1 MLHKCTDKSL
11 SPTISAVT
19 SHWVRHCPKTRQQSQ
34 PRRSKSIVPRDWQTV
49 PLFLQLFFFVHLNY
63 KCQLGT
69 DANSIC
75 PEYRD
80 SLVTQTVKSL
90 PAVQE
95 TQVLS
100 LGQED
105 PVEKEMATCFSILTW
120 KIPWTEEPGGL
131 QSIGSQKVR
140 HDWATSLSFSMFL
153 INRLKL
159 FSIFL
164 NIENIGVRLS

>member
-19 SHWVRHCPKTRQQSQ
+19 SHWVLHCPKTRQQPQ

-75 PEYRD
+75 PEYKD

-90 PAVQE
+90 PAMWE
-95 TQVLS
+95 TQVHS
-100 LGQED
+100 LGWED
-105 PVEKEMATCFSILTW
+105 PLEKEIAIHSSILAW
-120 KIPWTEEPGGL
+120 KIPWTEEPGRL
-131 QSIGSQKVR
+131 QSMRLQRLG
-140 HDWATSLSFSMFL
+140 HDSVTSLSFFL
-153 INRLKL
+153 SFFECTNLL
-159 FSIFL
+159 F
-164 NIENIGVRLS
+164 